1 MVEFRMFGALSL
13 TTDSGRD
20 ARSLVTQPR
29 RLALLAY
36 LAAARPR
43 GTHRRDSLLALFW
56 PELDQPLPR
65 APWSSNVWREA
76 ISPPPRS
83 GPGERHGWPP
93 SMKPCYAS

>member
-13 TTDSGRD
+13 TTDGGRD

-43 GTHRRDSLLALFW
+43 GTHAL
-56 PELDQPLPR
+56 PCG
-65 APWSSNVWREA
+65 
-76 ISPPPRS
+76 SPSTCYERS
-83 GPGERHGWPP
+83 WGPQHW
-93 SMKPCYAS
+93 